1 MSQRKLICS
10 ENKTS
15 LGQPFETYM
24 YCTKKHCFAKKA
36 IKDTTSHNQSIV
48 MQCVADA
55 VCVGTEQGL
64 FLKLLETVNHGQRM
78 LSDPR
83 APLGWSDQVSWEIRQ
98 NMFLNITLA
107 EASQALWIP
116 GTIFCFSKVHSLLLR
131 VAAETIIA
139 QP

>member
-1 MSQRKLICS
+1 MQ
-10 ENKTS
+10 
-15 LGQPFETYM
+15 
-24 YCTKKHCFAKKA
+24 KKR
-36 IKDTTSHNQSIV
+36 IKDTTSHDQSIA
-48 MQCVADA
+48 MCGQCGVRG
-55 VCVGTEQGL
+55 VGTEQGL

-98 NMFLNITLA
+98 SMFLNITLA
-107 EASQALWIP
+107 EASQALSIP
-116 GTIFCFSKVHSLLLR
+116 GAIFCFSKVHSLLLR

>member
-1 MSQRKLICS
+1 MVYS
-10 ENKTS
+10 EIPLAFRLFCKKRGLKTR
-15 LGQPFETYM
+15 L
-24 YCTKKHCFAKKA
+24 H
-36 IKDTTSHNQSIV
+36 TTRAL
-48 MQCVADA
+48 QCVASA
-55 VCVGTEQGL
+55 VCVRMEQGL

-116 GTIFCFSKVHSLLLR
+116 RTIFFFSKVHSLLLQ